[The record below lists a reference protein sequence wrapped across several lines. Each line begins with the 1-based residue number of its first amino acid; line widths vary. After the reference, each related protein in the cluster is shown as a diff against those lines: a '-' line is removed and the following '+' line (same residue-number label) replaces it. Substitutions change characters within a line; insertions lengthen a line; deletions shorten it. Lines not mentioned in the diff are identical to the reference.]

1 MVEQWSSKPYAWVR
15 FLLSL
20 IIKLRIKN
28 LNAKPKPKTFLKQ
41 KNNIFYKI
49 SHIRTKLT
57 RNLSLKLVKLL
68 NTKPISTVTKTY
80 FRGKISNNIPLLTTL
95 KYKHPK
101 NKNFNKKK

>member
-28 LNAKPKPKTFLKQ
+28 LNAKPKTFLKQ

-49 SHIRTKLT
+49 PHIRTKLA

-68 NTKPISTVTKTY
+68 NTTRVSPITKTS
-80 FRGKISNNIPLLTTL
+80 FRNKISNNIPPLTIL